1 MAVCDIAGMDTA
13 RLIQLYKETGDLLLR
28 NAIVE
33 KNLRLAEGIASRFIG
48 RGVDYEDLVQV
59 ASIALIGAIERFEPE
74 RGFKFSTFAAPTIIG
89 EIKNY
94 FRDKTR
100 MMHIS
105 RRDSEQLLA
114 FADVKETLEKQG
126 RLSVGDI
133 ARTMQISEERVLE
146 LMEMQ
151 RSVSVSSLEKVIGDE
166 ETESVIKDFLGK
178 DDEGFTHIENKA
190 FVEKAFMH
198 LDDTEQRILRERFW
212 QRLPQSTVAENLGV
226 SQMYI
231 SRAER
236 RILKKLRAYMEH

>member
-1 MAVCDIAGMDTA
+1 MDTKDLA
-13 RLIQLYKETGDLLLR
+13 GKDTAQLIQLYKETGDLTLR
-28 NAIVE
+28 NLIVE
-33 KNLRLAEGIASRFIG
+33 RNLRLAEGIASRFTG

-59 ASIALIGAIERFEPE
+59 ASVALIGAIERFDPS

-105 RRDSEQLLA
+105 E
-114 FADVKETLEKQG
+114 VKESLEKRG
-126 RLSVGDI
+126 MLTVSDI
-133 ARTMQISEERVLE
+133 AKAMQVGEERVLE

-151 RSVSVSSLEKVIGDE
+151 RSVSVSSLERIIGDE
-166 ETESVIKDFLGK
+166 ENESAIKDFLGSE
-178 DDEGFTHIENKA
+178 DTGFAEIERRNL
-190 FVEKAFMH
+190 VEKAFTY
-198 LDDTEQRILRERFW
+198 LDATEQRILRERFW
-212 QRLPQSTVAENLGV
+212 RHRPQSVVAESLGV

-236 RILKKLRAYMEH
+236 RILKKLRAYME

>member
-1 MAVCDIAGMDTA
+1 MATFDIAGKNTA
-13 RLIQLYKETGDLLLR
+13 QLIQLYKETGDLALR
-28 NAIVE
+28 NVIVE
-33 KNLRLAEGIASRFIG
+33 RNLRLAEGIASRFCG
-48 RGVDYEDLVQV
+48 RGVDYEDLLQV
-59 ASIALIGAIERFEPE
+59 ASIALIGAIERFDPS

-114 FADVKETLEKQG
+114 FTEAKEALEKRG
-126 RLSVGDI
+126 VPTVSDI
-133 ARTMQISEERVLE
+133 AQMMQVSEERVLE

-151 RSVSVSSLEKVIGDE
+151 RSVSVSSLERIIGDE
-166 ETESVIKDFLGK
+166 ENESTIKDFLGNE
-178 DDEGFTHIENKA
+178 DEGFSYIETKA
-190 FVEKAFMH
+190 FIEKAFSY
-198 LDDTEQRILRERFW
+198 LDETEQRILRERFW
-212 QRLPQSTVAENLGV
+212 NHLSQSAVAANLGV

-236 RILKKLRAYMEH
+236 RILKKLRAYME

>member
-1 MAVCDIAGMDTA
+1 MDTKDLA
-13 RLIQLYKETGDLLLR
+13 GKDTAQLIQLYKETGDLTLR
-28 NAIVE
+28 NLIVE
-33 KNLRLAEGIASRFIG
+33 RNLRLAEGIASRFAG

-59 ASIALIGAIERFEPE
+59 ASVALIGAIERFDPS

-105 RRDSEQLLA
+105 RRDSEQLMA
-114 FADVKETLEKQG
+114 FSEVKESLEKRG
-126 RLSVGDI
+126 MLTVSDI
-133 ARTMQISEERVLE
+133 AEAMQVGEERVLE

-151 RSVSVSSLEKVIGDE
+151 RSVSVSSLERIIGDE
-166 ETESVIKDFLGK
+166 ENESAIKDFLGSE
-178 DDEGFTHIENKA
+178 DTGFAEIERRNL
-190 FVEKAFMH
+190 VEKAFTY
-198 LDDTEQRILRERFW
+198 LDATEQRILRERFW
-212 QRLPQSTVAENLGV
+212 QHRPQSVVAESLGV

-236 RILKKLRAYMEH
+236 RILNKLRAYME

>member
-1 MAVCDIAGMDTA
+1 LAPSLMRYQQQYAQEIDYRAIMLQNIVTGGAAG
-13 RLIQLYKETGDLLLR
+13 I
-28 NAIVE
+28 
-33 KNLRLAEGIASRFIG
+33 NLALA
-48 RGVDYEDLVQV
+48 
-59 ASIALIGAIERFEPE
+59 
-74 RGFKFSTFAAPTIIG
+74 K
-89 EIKNY
+89 
-94 FRDKTR
+94 
-100 MMHIS
+100 
-105 RRDSEQLLA
+105 
-114 FADVKETLEKQG
+114 LEKQG